1 MDGLPML
8 IACGLI
14 VILAVILTISLY
26 KADNAKNQP
35 DKP

>member
-14 VILAVILTISLY
+14 IILAVILMTSLY
-26 KADNAKNQP
+26 KADNAKDEP

>member
-8 IACGLI
+8 IASGLI
-14 VILAVILTISLY
+14 FILAVILMASLY
-26 KADNAKNQP
+26 KADNAKDRP